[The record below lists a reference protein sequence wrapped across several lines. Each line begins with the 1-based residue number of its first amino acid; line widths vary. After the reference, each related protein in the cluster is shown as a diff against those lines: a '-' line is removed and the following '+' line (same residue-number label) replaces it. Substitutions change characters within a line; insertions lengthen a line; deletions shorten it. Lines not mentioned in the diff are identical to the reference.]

1 MAREVFEKLAEVKK
15 NAILKSGMSE
25 FSRKSYSEASTD
37 TITRNCG
44 ISKGI
49 LFHYFGSKKEFYLYC
64 LEQALERLITE
75 ESMPER
81 KDFYDIIFCFMEEKL
96 DACRKFPDEMRI
108 INMAARETN
117 SQVFE
122 HKNKVLAK
130 YIVKGKKKSAMI
142 IAKAVTTLDL
152 KDSNTEKVTAAL
164 AIYMGAIIN
173 KYLETYKEIPE
184 EFFKQS
190 DKMKEEIR
198 EYMDIM
204 LYGVV
209 REEVQ

>member
-1 MAREVFEKLAEVKK
+1 
-15 NAILKSGMSE
+15 
-25 FSRKSYSEASTD
+25 
-37 TITRNCG
+37 
-44 ISKGI
+44 
-49 LFHYFGSKKEFYLYC
+49 
-64 LEQALERLITE
+64 
-75 ESMPER
+75 
-81 KDFYDIIFCFMEEKL
+81 
-96 DACRKFPDEMRI
+96 MRI

-184 EFFKQS
+184 EFFEQS
-190 DKMKEEIR
+190 EKMKEEIR

-209 REEVQ
+209 REEVL